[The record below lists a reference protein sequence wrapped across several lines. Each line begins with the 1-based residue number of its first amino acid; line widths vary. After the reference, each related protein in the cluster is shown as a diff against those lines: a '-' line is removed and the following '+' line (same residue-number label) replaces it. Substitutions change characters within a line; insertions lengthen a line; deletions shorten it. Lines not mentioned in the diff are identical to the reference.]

1 MLKKLLAAWLLLAA
15 AAQPS
20 FSQKP
25 DLKFG
30 ADKKFKI
37 VQLTDLH
44 VKWQDTLS
52 NPAFEC
58 IRNVVEAEKPDLIM
72 LTGDIIYSA
81 PATDNMRNV
90 LQFVSSFRIPFALT
104 FGNHDHEQGASNAE
118 LLKVARH
125 IPYCIVADERGI
137 SGEGNCV
144 LQVKSADGE
153 KDAAALYC
161 FDSGAYSQ
169 LKPQGV
175 EGYDHI
181 HLDQLL
187 WYVKTSKEYTRRNE
201 DKPLPSL
208 AFFHIPLPEFA
219 EAAANQNASLYGIRR
234 EKVCAPNLNS
244 GLFTAMMEQG
254 DVMGIFV
261 GHDHDNDYAVAWYN
275 ILLAYGR
282 FTGGKTEYCHIPN
295 GARVIEL
302 TEGERTIHTWIRQR
316 DGKVEQ
322 ETFFP
327 KDYVKK

>member
-1 MLKKLLAAWLLLAA
+1 MKKLLAALLLLAA

-30 ADKKFKI
+30 ANRKFKI

-44 VKWQDTLS
+44 IKWQDPRS
-52 NPAFEC
+52 DSAFEC
-58 IRNVVEAEKPDLIM
+58 IRNVVEAERPDLIM

-81 PATDNMRNV
+81 PAADNMRSV
-90 LQFVSSFRIPFALT
+90 LQLVSSFKIPFALT

-118 LLKVARH
+118 LLRVARH
-125 IPYCIVADERGI
+125 IPYCIVSDERGI
-137 SGEGNCV
+137 SGVGNCALAV
-144 LQVKSADGE
+144 RSADGAR
-153 KDAAALYC
+153 DAAALYC
-161 FDSGAYSQ
+161 FDSQAYSQ

-175 EGYDHI
+175 DGYDHI
-181 HLDQLL
+181 RLDQIL
-187 WYVKTSKEYTRRNE
+187 WYVNASKTYARHND

-234 EKVCAPNLNS
+234 EKVCAPALNS
-244 GLFTAMMEQG
+244 GLFAAMKEQG

-302 TEGERTIHTWIRQR
+302 SEGERTIHTWIRLK
-316 DGKVEQ
+316 DGSMEQ
-322 ETFFP
+322 ETYFP
-327 KDYVKK
+327 KDYTKK